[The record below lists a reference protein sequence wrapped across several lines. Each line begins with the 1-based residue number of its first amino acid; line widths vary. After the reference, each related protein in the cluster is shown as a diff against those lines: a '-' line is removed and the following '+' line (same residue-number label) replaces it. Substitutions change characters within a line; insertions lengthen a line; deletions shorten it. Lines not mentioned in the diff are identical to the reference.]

1 MRDGEKMASKVMKRN
16 ELKYLI
22 TIEQYNKFKYYIEQY
37 LEKDQYY
44 KTKIKN
50 IYYDTSD
57 YLLIRRSIDKPI
69 YKEKIRIRTYNEGI
83 NPNVFV
89 EIKKKFNSVV
99 YKRRV
104 ELPYIEAIKLLNQE
118 EIKEENQ
125 IINEIKYFIS
135 FYNNLKP
142 MLYLSYDRLSYYSKD
157 DKNLR
162 ITFDFNIEWLQNKID
177 FVQNLPGNKILEPNY
192 ILMEIKTEMGYPLW
206 LNEFLSN
213 NKIYKTSFSKYGNAY
228 KQILEKEKE
237 KKYGQ
242 TLDIA

>member
-177 FVQNLPGNKILEPNY
+177 FVQNLPGNKILEPNF
-192 ILMEIKTEMGYPLW
+192 ILMEIKNITMLV
-206 LNEFLSN
+206 
-213 NKIYKTSFSKYGNAY
+213 I
-228 KQILEKEKE
+228 
-237 KKYGQ
+237 
-242 TLDIA
+242 